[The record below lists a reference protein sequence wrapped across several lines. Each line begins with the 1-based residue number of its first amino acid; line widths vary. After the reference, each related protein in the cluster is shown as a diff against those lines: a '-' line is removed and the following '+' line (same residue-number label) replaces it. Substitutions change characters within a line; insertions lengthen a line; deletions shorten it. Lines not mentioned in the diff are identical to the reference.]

1 MLRAVC
7 FDLFNTLV
15 SVGTVPSHIGRK
27 TAEVLGVEARAW
39 NHLCFSDDHE
49 ICRPTSHFDVIRTL
63 AHRLDPQIPL
73 ERIAD
78 ATRQRQARFDY
89 ALTTHVSPAVVNSLR
104 KLRDQG
110 YQIALISNASTAEV
124 QAWSESPLRPL
135 FDVSVFSCDV
145 GMKKPDP
152 AIYHYTAE
160 KLGMD
165 TQHCVFVGDGG
176 SDEHHGAHA
185 SGMTPL
191 WLTCHLSEETI
202 TRRQLTLKD
211 KVLERFTSLDAV
223 ADWICKEIP
232 QNRLR

>member
-1 MLRAVC
+1 MSRAVC

-15 SVGTVPSHIGRK
+15 NVGTVPARIGGT
-27 TAEVLGVEARAW
+27 TAEVLGVESRAW
-39 NHLCFSDDHE
+39 NQACFSDDHE
-49 ICRPTSHFDVIRTL
+49 ICRPTNHFDVIRAL
-63 AHRLDPQIPL
+63 AHQLDPQIPL
-73 ERIAD
+73 ERIED

-89 ALTTHVSPAVVNSLR
+89 ALTTHVAQDVINTLR
-104 KLRDQG
+104 KLREQG

-124 QAWSESPLRPL
+124 QAWPESPLRSL

-160 KLGMD
+160 QLGVD
-165 TQHCVFVGDGG
+165 AEDCVFVGDGG

-191 WLTCHLSEETI
+191 WLTCHLKKDTI
-202 TRRQLTLKD
+202 ARRQSLLQD
-211 KVLERFTSLDAV
+211 KIVEKFTSLEAV
-223 ADWICKEIP
+223 ANWLVK
-232 QNRLR
+232 

>member
-15 SVGTVPSHIGRK
+15 NVGTVPTHIGNT

-39 NHLCFSDDHE
+39 NNACFSDGHE
-49 ICRPTSHFDVIRTL
+49 ICRPTNHFDVIRTL
-63 AHRLDPQIPL
+63 AHQIDPQISL
-73 ERIAD
+73 ARIDD
-78 ATRQRQARFDY
+78 ATCQRQARFDY
-89 ALTTHVSPAVVNSLR
+89 ALTTHVSQDVVNNLR
-104 KLRDQG
+104 KLREQG

-124 QAWSESPLRPL
+124 QAWPESPLQPL
-135 FDVSVFSCDV
+135 FDISVFSCNV

-160 KLGMD
+160 QLGVD
-165 TQHCVFVGDGG
+165 TNNCVFVGDGG

-191 WLTCHLSEETI
+191 WLTSHLSEGTI
-202 TRRQLTLKD
+202 TRRQSMLQD
-211 KVLERFTSLDAV
+211 KILEKFTSLDAV
-223 ADWICKEIP
+223 ANWLAKKTGSESTP
-232 QNRLR
+232 

>member
-1 MLRAVC
+1 MSRAIC

-15 SVGTVPSHIGRK
+15 NVGSVPTSIGGT
-27 TAEVLGVEARAW
+27 TAEVLGVEASAW
-39 NHLCFSDDHE
+39 NQACFSDDHE
-49 ICRPTSHFDVIRTL
+49 ICRPTNHFDVIRTL
-63 AHRLDPQIPL
+63 AHQLDPQIPL
-73 ERIAD
+73 TRIED

-89 ALTTHVSPAVVNSLR
+89 ALTTHVSPDVINTLR
-104 KLRDQG
+104 RLRDLG

-124 QAWSESPLRPL
+124 QAWPDSPLRSL

-160 KLGMD
+160 QLGVD
-165 TQHCVFVGDGG
+165 ARHCVFVGDGG

-191 WLTCHLSEETI
+191 WLTCHLKADTI
-202 TRRQLTLKD
+202 TRLQPKLQD
-211 KVLERFTSLDAV
+211 KIEATFTSLDAI
-223 ADWICKEIP
+223 ADWLA
-232 QNRLR
+232 R

>member
-1 MLRAVC
+1 MTRAVC
-7 FDLFNTLV
+7 FDLFNTLI
-15 SVGTVPSHIGRK
+15 SVGSVPTHIGGK
-27 TAEVLGVEARAW
+27 TAEVLGVDANAW
-39 NHLCFSDDHE
+39 NNACFSDEHE
-49 ICRPTSHFDVIRTL
+49 ICQPTNHFDVIRTL
-63 AHRLDPQIPL
+63 AHQLDPSIPL
-73 ERIAD
+73 ARIEE

-89 ALTTHVSPAVVNSLR
+89 ALTTHVSPDAVNTLR

-124 QAWSESPLRPL
+124 QAWPDSPLSSL

-160 KLGMD
+160 QLGID
-165 TQHCVFVGDGG
+165 SQHCVFVGDGG

-191 WLTCHLSEETI
+191 WLTCHLKEDTIAHRQSMLQDKIEETFSS
-202 TRRQLTLKD
+202 
-211 KVLERFTSLDAV
+211 LEAV
-223 ADWICKEIP
+223 ANWLSK
-232 QNRLR
+232 

>member
-1 MLRAVC
+1 MSRAIC

-15 SVGTVPSHIGRK
+15 NVGSVPTSIGGTN
-27 TAEVLGVEARAW
+27 AEVLGVEASAW
-39 NHLCFSDDHE
+39 NQACFSDDHE
-49 ICRPTSHFDVIRTL
+49 ICHPTNHFDVIRTL
-63 AHRLDPQIPL
+63 AHRLDPKIPL
-73 ERIAD
+73 TRIHD

-89 ALTTHVSPAVVNSLR
+89 ALTTHVSPDVVNALR

-124 QAWSESPLRPL
+124 QAWPDSPLRPL

-152 AIYHYTAE
+152 AIYYYTAE
-160 KLGMD
+160 QLGVD
-165 TQHCVFVGDGG
+165 AQHCVFVGDGG

-191 WLTCHLSEETI
+191 WLTCHLKADTIARLQPKLQDKIVETC
-202 TRRQLTLKD
+202 
-211 KVLERFTSLDAV
+211 TSLDEM
-223 ADWICKEIP
+223 ADWLAK
-232 QNRLR
+232 

>member
-15 SVGTVPSHIGRK
+15 NVGTVPPHIGST
-27 TAEVLGVEARAW
+27 TAEVLGVEPRAW
-39 NHLCFSDDHE
+39 NEVCFSDDHE
-49 ICRPTSHFDVIRTL
+49 ICRPTNHFDVIRTL

-73 ERIAD
+73 ARIAD
-78 ATRQRQARFDY
+78 ATDQRQARFDY
-89 ALTTHVSPAVVNSLR
+89 ALTTHVSPAVVNTLR

-110 YQIALISNASTAEV
+110 YQVALISNASTAEV
-124 QAWSESPLRPL
+124 QAWPESPLRSL

-152 AIYHYTAE
+152 DIYRYTAE
-160 KLGMD
+160 QLGLD
-165 TQHCVFVGDGG
+165 AQHCVFVGDGG

-185 SGMTPL
+185 SGMIPL

-202 TRRQLTLKD
+202 TRRQSTLQNKIA
-211 KVLERFTSLDAV
+211 ERFTSLDAI
-223 ADWICKEIP
+223 AEWLSK
-232 QNRLR
+232 

>member
-1 MLRAVC
+1 
-7 FDLFNTLV
+7 
-15 SVGTVPSHIGRK
+15 
-27 TAEVLGVEARAW
+27 VLGVDARAW
-39 NHLCFSDDHE
+39 NNACFSDDHE
-49 ICRPTSHFDVIRTL
+49 ICRPTNHFDVIRTL
-63 AHRLDPQIPL
+63 AHQLDPEIPL
-73 ERIAD
+73 GRIEE

-89 ALTTHVSPAVVNSLR
+89 ALTTHVSPNVVNALR

-124 QAWSESPLRPL
+124 QAWPESPLRSL

-160 KLGMD
+160 QLGIEA
-165 TQHCVFVGDGG
+165 QHCVFVGDGG

-191 WLTCHLSEETI
+191 WLTCHLKEETI
-202 TRRQLTLKD
+202 TRRQSMLQD
-211 KVLERFTSLDAV
+211 KIVEKFTSLDAV
-223 ADWICKEIP
+223 ANWLAK
-232 QNRLR
+232 